1 MRQVSFTPLMNLMLR
16 LTRNA
21 SFRWLPNAVN
31 DNVLGSY
38 LPLEDASSIK
48 CAFVLI
54 NQCSVQVYGRE
65 SVKCELRLVIR
76 HVIDCKVAC
85 KKLNCV
91 AEDLNISGIVSAEN
105 SGCRAH

>member
-1 MRQVSFTPLMNLMLR
+1 MLSMI
-16 LTRNA
+16 TCCEA
-21 SFRWLPNAVN
+21 TFRWRTRLQ
-31 DNVLGSY
+31 
-38 LPLEDASSIK
+38 SSV
-48 CAFVLI
+48 AFVLV

-65 SVKCELRLVIR
+65 SVTCELRLVNR

-91 AEDLNISGIVSAEN
+91 AEDQNISGIVSAEN